1 MHFFKVKKIWKSETA
16 SCFACLRRKND
27 LQNEKKKIQ
36 NDQNNTSI
44 NSHIRGV
51 KWCQVSMIYRDRNFG
66 SSLIQSGAL
75 N

>member
-1 MHFFKVKKIWKSETA
+1 MKKIWKSETA

-27 LQNEKKKIQ
+27 LQKKKKNQ

-66 SSLIQSGAL
+66 SSLIQSGAS

>member
-1 MHFFKVKKIWKSETA
+1 M

-27 LQNEKKKIQ
+27 LQNEKKKKIQ

-51 KWCQVSMIYRDRNFG
+51 KWCQVSKIYRDRNFG
-66 SSLIQSGAL
+66 SSLIQSGAS